1 MRYHKTLLDKK
12 LKEIFEQTGL
22 GKTSDVP
29 QVSMLSR
36 KRKILSFAFL
46 INLIN
51 GVNKYEI
58 P

>member
-1 MRYHKTLLDKK
+1 MLDKK

-36 KRKILSFAFL
+36 KRKILSFVFL